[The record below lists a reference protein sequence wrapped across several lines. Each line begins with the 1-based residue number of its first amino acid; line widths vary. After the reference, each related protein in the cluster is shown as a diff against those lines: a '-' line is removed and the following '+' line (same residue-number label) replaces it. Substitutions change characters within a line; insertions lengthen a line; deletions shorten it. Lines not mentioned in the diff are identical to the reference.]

1 MFIGYSLAHK
11 GYKCLSI
18 IDKIYISASVNFDEC
33 NFPIKEI
40 SQFVKNYHTK
50 FKNQT
55 QDTIL
60 KSNTSL
66 SISPLPK
73 NSATTLKTLQT
84 TDTLD
89 TLKNYQS

>member
-18 IDKIYISASVNFDEC
+18 INFYEC
-33 NFPIKEI
+33 NFSIKEI